1 MPVESEELVMRV
13 LVSGVAGF
21 AGSAV
26 AKRLCKEGYSVR
38 GIDQVAPSHAF
49 YLTEVLD
56 KIDYRWKNLM
66 DMTRDDVERCDVV
79 LHFAGQA
86 DVAEGFTSPKY
97 TVSDNVIGT
106 VAALEACRHVKS
118 VKKFIL
124 ASSASSVQRPEELPT
139 GPNHLPSPTNPYGAS
154 KGAQELM
161 CWAWHRSYGV
171 PITILRNGIIYGPD
185 MRREIFIFKWLW
197 NILHGKPCVL
207 EGGDQ
212 TRDPTYSSDA
222 VDAWSLGVK
231 AKPSEIVGRVFHVSY
246 GREYNM
252 REILKQCMTACGRRV
267 EVIRK
272 PYRPGEKGVRES
284 FDISASESVLGYR
297 PKVTLDEGLS
307 KTVSWMR
314 LLMRDGSSRQLRP

>member
-1 MPVESEELVMRV
+1 LLVESGELVMRV
-13 LVSGVAGF
+13 LVNGVAGF
-21 AGSAV
+21 GGSAV
-26 AKRLCKEGYSVR
+26 ARRLCEEGYSVR

-49 YLTEVLD
+49 YLAEVMD

-66 DMTRDDVERCDVV
+66 DVTRDDVERCDVV

-106 VAALEACRHVKS
+106 VAALEACRNIKS

-124 ASSASSVQRPEELPT
+124 ASSASAVQRPEKLPT
-139 GPNHLPSPTNPYGAS
+139 GPNQLPSPTNPYGAS

-171 PITILRNGIIYGPD
+171 PITILRNGIIYGPN
-185 MRREIFIFKWLW
+185 MRREIFIFKWIW

-212 TRDPTYSSDA
+212 TRDPTYSSDTLE
-222 VDAWSLGVK
+222 AWML
-231 AKPSEIVGRVFHVSY
+231 AIEAAPSDVVGQVFQVSY
-246 GREYNM
+246 GKEYTV
-252 REILKQCMTACGRRV
+252 RDILDECMAACGREV
-267 EVIRK
+267 EIVKK
-272 PYRPGEKGVRES
+272 PYRPGEKGMRED
-284 FDISASESVLGYR
+284 FDISKSKEILGYD
-297 PKVTLDEGLS
+297 PKVSLKEGLA
-307 KTVSWMR
+307 KTVSWVKTVM
-314 LLMRDGSSRQLRP
+314 